1 VPAKAKSLTKN
12 LKRCHWCAGDEL
24 YIAYHDQEWGVPMR
38 DSKALFALLQLE
50 GMQAGLSWITILKK
64 RRHMNKA
71 FFRFSPTQLVK
82 KGPAQMSTWLN
93 DAGLIR
99 NRLKLAALISN
110 AQAFIDYEKA
120 EGRGAFVDLLWQHV
134 KHRPLQ
140 NSFKTAAEVPADTPA
155 SQAMSKQLKALGFR
169 FVGPTICYAFM
180 QSAGMVNDHTH
191 GCFRRAECKAL
202 SRNLNPKEALKKM
215 KQNE

>member
-1 VPAKAKSLTKN
+1 MAAKSKSLTKN
-12 LKRCHWCAGDEL
+12 PKRCHWCAGDDL
-24 YIAYHDQEWGVPMR
+24 YIAYHDKEWGVPMR

-64 RRHMNKA
+64 RQHMNKA

-82 KGPAQMSTWLN
+82 KGPAQMDTWLA

-120 EGRGAFVDLLWQHV
+120 QGRGAFVDLLWQHV

-140 NSFKTAAEVPADTPA
+140 NNFKTAAEVPAETPA
-155 SQAMSKQLKALGFR
+155 SQAMSKALKSLGFR

-191 GCFRRAECKAL
+191 GCFRRAECRKL
-202 SRNLNPKEALKKM
+202 R
-215 KQNE
+215 